1 VPFQLC
7 RIDFDKAAQAQLN
20 VVSNAYKY
28 SGKNSPVKI
37 LYVPPAASSN
47 LEMAGITVQDSG
59 IGMSPAEQ
67 QRVFERFYRANH
79 KTTVAGSG
87 LGMAIVKEIML
98 LHGGEVVIKSAHG
111 QGTAVTLMF
120 PIDNSASIAAVPAL
134 LAEPELT

>member
-1 VPFQLC
+1 
-7 RIDFDKAAQAQLN
+7 
-20 VVSNAYKY
+20 
-28 SGKNSPVKI
+28 
-37 LYVPPAASSN
+37 
-47 LEMAGITVQDSG
+47 
-59 IGMSPAEQ
+59 MSPGKQ